1 MFLKKQEQL
10 DRRSLALKERKRLS
24 FQLGLPFGVF
34 VLAVVTL
41 LLAATYFVQDRANAS
56 TKIIPQAHVDSLA
69 FRVEQAVEHSTAVAS
84 MIARLS
90 GGTIDVK
97 NLEVVRT
104 LIDSDPAILSVSFIN
119 DKMEAVWDI
128 RSMAAPSHERMP
140 MSQLPR
146 AVHFDKAVPGPGGV
160 MLQSIHF
167 PVYGESG
174 AQIGVLEV
182 VYDISV
188 FWEILA
194 DYTDG
199 DAYIVD
205 GEGEVLLMRRTNGE
219 STSTISAIEGVR
231 NFVEHKRVVS
241 EYTEEDGTGMLSAWS
256 AVRLPNWAVVVEEP
270 AAVLFGQLRAMY
282 AFIGFLSFIVAFLF
296 INEAIII
303 KRKIFIPLSMLSESA
318 QRIAL
323 GEQNTWVGTNAD
335 NEFDTVGEAIN
346 IMARNVRTL
355 RQGLEERI
363 AERTMHLEAKTQEA
377 ERLNT
382 FMVNRELRMLEL
394 KEKNKKLEEE
404 LAMLKE
410 KPPEPSMKLD
420 QSK

>member
-1 MFLKKQEQL
+1 MFWDTRKQEE
-10 DRRSLALKERKRLS
+10 RRTLVLKERKHLS

-34 VLAVVTL
+34 VVAVVSL
-41 LLAATYFVQDRANAS
+41 LVGATYFVQDRVNVS
-56 TKIIPQAHVDSLA
+56 TKIIPQAHADSIA
-69 FRVEQAVEHSTAVAS
+69 FRIEQGVEHSTAIAS

-90 GGTIDVK
+90 GTALDVK

-104 LIDSDPAILSVSFIN
+104 LIDSDPAILSVSYIN
-119 DKMEAVWDI
+119 DKLEYVWDI
-128 RSMAAPSHERMP
+128 NSIAAPAGGRVMMQE
-140 MSQLPR
+140 LPH
-146 AVHFDKAVPGPGGV
+146 AVHFDKAIPGPGGV
-160 MLQSIHF
+160 MLQSVHF
-167 PVYGESG
+167 PVYGISG

-194 DYTDG
+194 DYQDG

-205 GEGEVLLMRRTNGE
+205 ADGDVLLSRRTSGE
-219 STSTISAIEGVR
+219 STSTISRIEGVR
-231 NFVEHKRVVS
+231 NFVAHKRIVS
-241 EYTEEDGTGMLSAWS
+241 EYAEEDGTGMLSAWS
-256 AVRLPNWAVVVEEP
+256 EVRLPKWAIVVEEP
-270 AAVLFGQLRAMY
+270 VAMLYDQLRAMY

-296 INEAIII
+296 VNEVIII
-303 KRKIFIPLSMLSESA
+303 RKKIFKPLSVLSESA

-323 GEQNTWVGTNAD
+323 GEQNTWVGTNAN

-346 IMARNVRTL
+346 TMARNVRTL

-363 AERTMHLEAKTQEA
+363 AERTEHLEAKTEEA

-404 LAMLKE
+404 LKMSKE
-410 KPPEPSMKLD
+410 GGVRSEEGK
-420 QSK
+420 